1 MHDDMGAAM
10 GKICTPLLSGCGK
23 CCGKAA
29 TGAAKGVAE
38 NAAMHKLE
46 EAAGAQG
53 QGSKPPNKNTRQG
66 SKLPKPKRRI
76 RTELPTAA
84 EMATPHNITWSSDT
98 RITAVDLARGTM
110 RQTKSLGTMGHTK
123 SLYSEGHV
131 SG

>member
-1 MHDDMGAAM
+1 MHDDMGAAL
-10 GKICTPLLSGCGK
+10 GKICLPLGR
-23 CCGKAA
+23 CCTNCCRKTAQ
-29 TGAAKGVAE
+29 GVVEDAV
-38 NAAMHKLE
+38 NNTIHQVGT
-46 EAAGAQG
+46 AAGAQG

-66 SKLPKPKRRI
+66 SKLPKPKRRL

-110 RQTKSLGTMGHTK
+110 GQTKSLGTMGHTK